1 MPAILGQSYGTAIL
15 QGQQRF
21 LAFNVLRALPA
32 TSYAVAVLAIF
43 VVGGGNLEW
52 VVVGWIVASLVSA
65 AVTLFVAFR
74 PVRLRQ
80 AHRSPE
86 RLRSMLS
93 FGIKGLLGWTSPVE
107 TFRLDQAVVGLFLTP
122 AALGLYVVGLA
133 FANLPRFIAQSVGYI
148 AYPRIAGRR
157 GDEAWKELWQFFWLA
172 SGAAALVVLALEL
185 SVAWLVPVFFG
196 DEFSGAVPLTRI
208 LLIGALFLSA
218 RRVLTDGAQGL
229 GRPGLGTIAE
239 VSSWVFLLPA
249 LGIFTPLWNARG
261 VALALTV
268 SAALASSS
276 CSCCW
281 CGAEPRRRS
290 GGAQAL
296 RIERADRRTH
306 PPLALARLRTA
317 RISPCRASPSWPPTP
332 AAPTARSRSWP
343 RTSSSS
349 SRVHPL
355 RGVLH
360 PAPQAVLVQGR
371 ADRPH
376 GAPRPHRD
384 RPGLQPRPAE
394 PSRRPD
400 RREGLALLYPTFF
413 LGYWLAESRDHLFR
427 VLGLMSLVAIV
438 PAVSGS

>member
-1 MPAILGQSYGTAIL
+1 MTVRGGALRQSRMPLAGSVLTGLVGQAVLIVSGVLAARILGVQDRGYLALLILFPAVLAQIGSLGLPLAATFELSRDRSRWAEVLRTLLRPMVLQDVSLVLLHAGILLAVFWNDPHAVKVSALLSLAAVPAILGQSYGTAIL

-74 PVRLRQ
+74 PVSLRQ

-172 SGAAALVVLALEL
+172 SGAAALVVLVLEL
-185 SVAWLVPVFFG
+185 GVSWLVPAFFG

-208 LLIGALFLSA
+208 LLVGALFLSA

-268 SAALASSS
+268 SAALSFVVLLVLLVRSRTASSDT
-276 CSCCW
+276 
-281 CGAEPRRRS
+281 A
-290 GGAQAL
+290 GAQAL
-296 RIERADRRTH
+296 RIERA
-306 PPLALARLRTA
+306 
-317 RISPCRASPSWPPTP
+317 
-332 AAPTARSRSWP
+332 
-343 RTSSSS
+343 
-349 SRVHPL
+349 
-355 RGVLH
+355 G
-360 PAPQAVLVQGR
+360 
-371 ADRPH
+371 
-376 GAPRPHRD
+376 
-384 RPGLQPRPAE
+384 
-394 PSRRPD
+394 
-400 RREGLALLYPTFF
+400 
-413 LGYWLAESRDHLFR
+413 
-427 VLGLMSLVAIV
+427 
-438 PAVSGS
+438 

>member
-1 MPAILGQSYGTAIL
+1 VTERGGVLRQSRMPLAGSVLTGLVGQAVLIVSGVLAARILGVQDRGYLALLVLFPAVLAQIGSLGLPLAATFELSRDRSRWAEVLRTLLRPMVLQVVSLVLLHAGILLAVFWNDPHAVKVSALLSLAAVPAILGQSYGTAIL

-43 VVGGGNLEW
+43 VAGGGNLEW

-65 AVTLFVAFR
+65 AVTLFAAFR
-74 PVRLRQ
+74 PVGLRGAQ
-80 AHRSPE
+80 RSPE
-86 RLRSMLS
+86 RLRSMLR

-133 FANLPRFIAQSVGYI
+133 FANLPRFIAQSIGYI

-172 SGAAALVVLALEL
+172 SGASALVVLALEL
-185 SVAWLVPVFFG
+185 GVSWLVPVFFG
-196 DEFSGAVPLTRI
+196 EEFSGAVPLTRI

-249 LGIFTPLWNARG
+249 LGIFTPLWHARG

-268 SAALASSS
+268 SAALSFVVLLVLLVRGRTASSDT
-276 CSCCW
+276 
-281 CGAEPRRRS
+281 A
-290 GGAQAL
+290 GAQAL
-296 RIERADRRTH
+296 RI
-306 PPLALARLRTA
+306 
-317 RISPCRASPSWPPTP
+317 
-332 AAPTARSRSWP
+332 
-343 RTSSSS
+343 
-349 SRVHPL
+349 
-355 RGVLH
+355 
-360 PAPQAVLVQGR
+360 GR
-371 ADRPH
+371 A
-376 GAPRPHRD
+376 G
-384 RPGLQPRPAE
+384 
-394 PSRRPD
+394 
-400 RREGLALLYPTFF
+400 
-413 LGYWLAESRDHLFR
+413 
-427 VLGLMSLVAIV
+427 
-438 PAVSGS
+438 

>member
-1 MPAILGQSYGTAIL
+1 MTVRGGALRQSRMPLAGSVLTGLVGQAVLIVSGVLAARILGVQDRGYLALLVLFPAVLAQIGSLGLPLAATFELSRDRSRWAEVLRTLLRPMVLQDVSLVLLHAGILLAVFWNDPHAVKVSALLSLAAVPAILGQSYGTAIL

-43 VVGGGNLEW
+43 AVGGGNLEW

-74 PVRLRQ
+74 PIRLRE

-86 RLRSMLS
+86 RLRSMLR

-185 SVAWLVPVFFG
+185 GVSWLVPVFFG

-268 SAALASSS
+268 SAALSFVVLLVLLVRSRSASSDP
-276 CSCCW
+276 
-281 CGAEPRRRS
+281 A
-290 GGAQAL
+290 GAQAL
-296 RIERADRRTH
+296 RVERA
-306 PPLALARLRTA
+306 
-317 RISPCRASPSWPPTP
+317 
-332 AAPTARSRSWP
+332 
-343 RTSSSS
+343 
-349 SRVHPL
+349 
-355 RGVLH
+355 G
-360 PAPQAVLVQGR
+360 
-371 ADRPH
+371 
-376 GAPRPHRD
+376 
-384 RPGLQPRPAE
+384 
-394 PSRRPD
+394 
-400 RREGLALLYPTFF
+400 
-413 LGYWLAESRDHLFR
+413 
-427 VLGLMSLVAIV
+427 
-438 PAVSGS
+438 

>member
-1 MPAILGQSYGTAIL
+1 MTVRGGALRQSRMPLAGSVLTGLVGQAVLIVSGVLAARILGVQDRGYLALLILFPAVLAQIGSLGLPLAATFELSRDRSRWAEVLRTLLRPMVLQDVSLVLLHAGILLAVFSNDPHAVKVSALLSLAAVPAILGQSYGTAIL

-74 PVRLRQ
+74 PVSVRQ

-172 SGAAALVVLALEL
+172 SGAAALVVLVLEL
-185 SVAWLVPVFFG
+185 GVSWLVPVFFG

-208 LLIGALFLSA
+208 LLVGALFLSA

-268 SAALASSS
+268 SAALSFVVLLVLLVRSRTASSDT
-276 CSCCW
+276 
-281 CGAEPRRRS
+281 A
-290 GGAQAL
+290 GAQAL
-296 RIERADRRTH
+296 RIERA
-306 PPLALARLRTA
+306 
-317 RISPCRASPSWPPTP
+317 
-332 AAPTARSRSWP
+332 
-343 RTSSSS
+343 
-349 SRVHPL
+349 
-355 RGVLH
+355 G
-360 PAPQAVLVQGR
+360 
-371 ADRPH
+371 
-376 GAPRPHRD
+376 
-384 RPGLQPRPAE
+384 
-394 PSRRPD
+394 
-400 RREGLALLYPTFF
+400 
-413 LGYWLAESRDHLFR
+413 
-427 VLGLMSLVAIV
+427 
-438 PAVSGS
+438 